1 MSDRTVRGAIALDQ
15 AVRNKPVRHR
25 SGGNRMRRLA
35 LAASS
40 AFLVLTVLAACSPAT
55 EKHKPKPSATQ
66 KTQPTPSHSATPG
79 AVGISFPAVSGDEV
93 LRITTRA
100 TAPNGAAIDLAM
112 TVHYPV
118 GYDSPQGKSVLD
130 YLAAIGDSSNITTA
144 PGQLATQGTSLQII
158 DLVATNAS
166 PGIAWPS
173 TSGVLLDLGPNN
185 TGAAFG
191 LPLARAGGSQG
202 SYLLMGI
209 GSGHAITAVQGT
221 DGAVDPANWVG
232 QDTYYGISA
241 LVDLPVTL
249 SDCSIIL
256 TPKGTTPQS
265 SAWISQW
272 EPGHVYCSTG
282 VVSD

>member
-1 MSDRTVRGAIALDQ
+1 M
-15 AVRNKPVRHR
+15 
-25 SGGNRMRRLA
+25 
-35 LAASS
+35 
-40 AFLVLTVLAACSPAT
+40 LAACSPAAS
-55 EKHKPKPSATQ
+55 KPKPKPSAT
-66 KTQPTPSHSATPG
+66 KTSAPAPSHTPTHG
-79 AVGISFPAVSGDEV
+79 AAGASLPAVAGDEV
-93 LRITTRA
+93 LRITARA
-100 TAPNGAAIDLAM
+100 TAPNGAAVDLAM

-118 GYDSPQGKSVLD
+118 GYDTPQGKAVLD
-130 YLAAIGDSSNITTA
+130 YLAAIGDSSDITTDPA
-144 PGQLATQGTSLQII
+144 QLATQGTSLQVI
-158 DLVATNAS
+158 DLVATGAS
-166 PGIAWPS
+166 PGIDWPS

-221 DGAVDPANWVG
+221 GGAVDPANWVG
-232 QDTYYGISA
+232 QNTYYGMSA

-249 SDCSIIL
+249 SDCSITL
-256 TPKGTTPQS
+256 TAKGTTPQS